1 MRDIQLVYL
10 TLIFDGTIEI
20 YHVVAEYKVHEAVGA
35 HVVDSKLV
43 VEKDR
48 VAIVLVASVRVDL
61 PDDL

>member
-1 MRDIQLVYL
+1 MGDIQLVYL
-10 TLIFDGTIEI
+10 TLIFYGTIKI
-20 YHVVAEYKVHEAVGA
+20 NDVVAEYKVHEAVGA

-43 VEKDR
+43 VEKYW